1 MNKSH
6 CIVYGDLAANCIFGK
21 ESRKTFERA
30 SKLGREASSI
40 SISQVGAQACSIM
53 VERVQAVSLCLTA
66 FPAGLES
73 HLPKVGPDCGQW
85 GMYARLLDPWMP
97 LFFFVQYLFQDSL
110 SLLGFIQE
118 AWVLRYTIARV
129 LQRNTRCSIE
139 RNQEN
144 WLVWLSLTNWG
155 NFRRLTTC
163 KWGGK

>member
-21 ESRKTFERA
+21 ESRKTFKRARQAWERNKQHFHFSSRCTSLFNYCWEGAGCEPLPRSFSCWFGEPPSQSGAWLWTMGHVCQTAGPLNA
-30 SKLGREASSI
+30 S
-40 SISQVGAQACSIM
+40 
-53 VERVQAVSLCLTA
+53 
-66 FPAGLES
+66 
-73 HLPKVGPDCGQW
+73 
-85 GMYARLLDPWMP
+85 
-97 LFFFVQYLFQDSL
+97 FFVPSLFQNSF

-129 LQRNTRCSIE
+129 LQRNTWCSIE
-139 RNQEN
+139 RNQAN
-144 WLVWLSLTNWG
+144 WLVWLSLTNGG

>member
-1 MNKSH
+1 MGTWLPIAFLVKSQEKH
-6 CIVYGDLAANCIFGK
+6 
-21 ESRKTFERA
+21 SRGPG
-30 SKLGREASSI
+30 KLGREASSI
-40 SISQVGAQACSIM
+40 SISQVGAQACSII
-53 VERVQAVSLCLTA
+53 VERVQVVSLCLEA

-97 LFFFVQYLFQDSL
+97 LFLFNTFFKTL

-118 AWVLRYTIARV
+118 AWVFRYTIARV
-129 LQRNTRCSIE
+129 LQRNTWCSIE
-139 RNQEN
+139 RNQAN